1 MRKLLRI
8 IDQISTWAGRVVS
21 VAVLVMVI
29 IIAYDVI
36 LRYIFRAPTIWQ
48 YDVSYMLG
56 GTIIML
62 GSGYVHLKR
71 RHVRVDIFYNN
82 FSPRLRLYLDIFFT
96 LLFFFPFMTGILIS
110 AAEHAIHAYK
120 IKEFSEV
127 GFWRPIMWPFRLT
140 ITLGLAVLWF
150 QGLANFVRDL
160 YLLIKGEVL

>member
-8 IDQISTWAGRVVS
+8 IDQISTWAGRIVS

-48 YDVSYMLG
+48 YDMSYMLG

-71 RHVRVDIFYNN
+71 RHVRVDIFYSN

-96 LLFFFPFMTGILIS
+96 LLFFFPFVTGILIS

-150 QGLANFVRDL
+150 QGLANFVRDF